1 AGAKWLHM
9 FWALDSGGLTMA
21 MRVAGGVTTMGDAT
35 LSFAPPVT
43 TVAYLLTASFPPA
56 GRRARAEREG
66 RTRKRRTAAAH
77 GGRAPEKTWRQRLA
91 TLRSYPSQKS
101 VSRFVAEVIEPSLT
115 AVAEEFR
122 ALGYSVDLTQEFDE
136 STGIN

>member
-1 AGAKWLHM
+1 SAYLRLA
-9 FWALDSGGLTMA
+9 
-21 MRVAGGVTTMGDAT
+21 
-35 LSFAPPVT
+35 SFAK
-43 TVAYLLTASFPPA
+43 LLRLERA
-56 GRRARAEREG
+56 GPEG
-66 RTRKRRTAAAH
+66 LSRKRRTPAAH
-77 GGRAPEKTWRQRLA
+77 GGRPPEKTWRQRLA

-136 STGIN
+136 STGINENTLVV